1 MIEKIVDRR
10 AQLAQSHQQILK
22 ELQQTEARLQSLR
35 NSLQQ
40 IVGAVSILDDL
51 HPPQA
56 EPDAPDQNG
65 HAEPEPELEE
75 VAA

>member
-1 MIEKIVDRR
+1 MIDKIVDRR
-10 AQLAQSHQQILK
+10 AQLAQSHQQVLGEI
-22 ELQQTEARLQSLR
+22 QQAEVRLQSLR

-56 EPDAPDQNG
+56 EPEAPVQNG
-65 HAEPEPELEE
+65 HAAPEPELEE
-75 VAA
+75 VTA

>member
-10 AQLAQSHQQILK
+10 AQLAQSHQQVLGEI
-22 ELQQTEARLQSLR
+22 QQAEARLQSLR

-56 EPDAPDQNG
+56 EPDAQEQNG

-75 VAA
+75 VT

>member
-1 MIEKIVDRR
+1 MIDKIVDRR
-10 AQLAQSHQQILK
+10 AQLAQSHQQVLGEI
-22 ELQQTEARLQSLR
+22 QQAEVRLQSLR

-56 EPDAPDQNG
+56 EPEAPVQNG
-65 HAEPEPELEE
+65 HAEPDPALEE
-75 VAA
+75 VTA

>member
-10 AQLAQSHQQILK
+10 AQLAQSHQQILG
-22 ELQQTEARLQSLR
+22 EIQQAEVRLQSLR

-51 HPPQA
+51 HPPQV
-56 EPDAPDQNG
+56 EPEAPEQNG
-65 HAEPEPELEE
+65 HTEPELEE
-75 VAA
+75 VTL

>member
-10 AQLAQSHQQILK
+10 AQLAQSHQQILG
-22 ELQQTEARLQSLR
+22 EIQQAEVRLQSLR

-51 HPPQA
+51 HPPQV
-56 EPDAPDQNG
+56 EPAAPEQNG
-65 HAEPEPELEE
+65 HTEPELEE
-75 VAA
+75 VT

>member
-10 AQLAQSHQQILK
+10 AQLAQSHQQVLGEI
-22 ELQQTEARLQSLR
+22 QQVEMNLQSLR

-40 IVGAVSILDDL
+40 IIGAVSILDNL

-56 EPDAPDQNG
+56 ESDAPEQNG
-65 HAEPEPELEE
+65 LIEPELEE
-75 VAA
+75 VT

>member
-1 MIEKIVDRR
+1 MIDKIVDRR
-10 AQLAQSHQQILK
+10 AQLAQSHQQVLGEI
-22 ELQQTEARLQSLR
+22 QQAEARLQSLR

-56 EPDAPDQNG
+56 EPEAPVQNG

-75 VAA
+75 VT

>member
-1 MIEKIVDRR
+1 MIEKITDRR
-10 AQLAQSHQQILK
+10 AQLTQSHQQILG
-22 ELQQTEARLQSLR
+22 EIQQVEARLQTLR

-56 EPDAPDQNG
+56 EPAATEQNG
-65 HAEPEPELEE
+65 HTEPELEE
-75 VAA
+75 VSA

>member
-10 AQLAQSHQQILK
+10 AQLAQSHQQILG
-22 ELQQTEARLQSLR
+22 EIQQAEVRLQSLR

-51 HPPQA
+51 HPPQVQP
-56 EPDAPDQNG
+56 EAPEQNG
-65 HAEPEPELEE
+65 HTEPELEE
-75 VAA
+75 VT

>member
-10 AQLAQSHQQILK
+10 AQLAQSHQQVLGEI
-22 ELQQTEARLQSLR
+22 QQVEMNLQSLR

-56 EPDAPDQNG
+56 EPDAPEQNG
-65 HAEPEPELEE
+65 HTEPELKE
-75 VAA
+75 VT

>member
-1 MIEKIVDRR
+1 MIEKITDRR
-10 AQLAQSHQQILK
+10 AQLTQSHQQILG
-22 ELQQTEARLQSLR
+22 EIQQVEARLQTLR

-56 EPDAPDQNG
+56 EPAAPEQNG
-65 HAEPEPELEE
+65 HSEPELEE
-75 VAA
+75 VSA

>member
-10 AQLAQSHQQILK
+10 AQLAQSHQQILG
-22 ELQQTEARLQSLR
+22 EIQQAEVRLQSLR

-51 HPPQA
+51 HPPQV
-56 EPDAPDQNG
+56 EPEAPEQNG
-65 HAEPEPELEE
+65 HTEPELEE
-75 VAA
+75 VI